1 MAADILN
8 ISGPS
13 GIVPLLRLVAYKPM
27 NKLVLG
33 NLVHRP
39 LRSLLSL
46 TAVAIEVVMILCVTA
61 IMLGMLSDSKART
74 SGIGADLIVRPAN
87 SSFLVGVSGAP
98 VSAKVAGVLARLPH
112 VTVAAPVAAQFTT
125 GKSLE
130 TIFGIDFQSFNALK
144 PFIFLSGTPF
154 QHPFDVI
161 VDDVFARSD
170 KRYKVGDSIL
180 IMNHQFRICGIV
192 EHGKG
197 GRKFI
202 PLDTLDQLTG
212 SEGNASLF
220 YLKVDRTSNE
230 ALVEQEIKNTPGM
243 SGYQVQTIQEIL
255 SQETP
260 ARLPG
265 LEAALNTVIGIAL
278 IIGFLVIF
286 QSMYLAVMER
296 TREIGI
302 LKAMGASKA
311 YIVSAILRETGML
324 AVGGIILGI
333 ILSYVARAV
342 VTTEFPTIAFP
353 ITVHWLIWATILS
366 LVGALIGAIYPAYKA
381 ARKDPIDALAYE

>member
-1 MAADILN
+1 
-8 ISGPS
+8 
-13 GIVPLLRLVAYKPM
+13 M
-27 NKLVLG
+27 NKLIFG
-33 NLVHRP
+33 NLVYRP

-46 TAVAIEVVMILCVTA
+46 TAVAIEVVMIISVTA
-61 IMLGMLSDSKART
+61 IMLGMLNDTKSRT

-98 VSAKVAGVLARLPH
+98 VSAKVANVLARLPH
-112 VTVAAPVAAQFTT
+112 VAVAAPVAVQFVT

-130 TIFGIDFQSFNALK
+130 NIFGIDYESFNALK
-144 PFIFLSGTPF
+144 PFVFLSGTPF

-161 VDDVFARSD
+161 VDDVYARSD
-170 KRYKVGDSIL
+170 KGHRVGEQISIL
-180 IMNHQFRICGIV
+180 NHQFRICGIV

-202 PLDTLDQLTG
+202 PLATLDQLTG
-212 SEGNASLF
+212 SEGKASLF
-220 YLKVDRTSNE
+220 YLKLDNVANE
-230 ALVEQEIKNTPGM
+230 ESVEQEITSMPGM
-243 SGYQVQTIQEIL
+243 QGYQVQTIQDLL
-255 SQETP
+255 SQMTP
-260 ARLPG
+260 SRLPG
-265 LEAALNTVIGIAL
+265 LEPALNSVIGIAC

-302 LKAMGASKA
+302 LKALGASKA

-324 AVGGIILGI
+324 AVGGIVLGI
-333 ILSYVARAV
+333 ALSYVARVAV
-342 VTTEFPTIAFP
+342 TSTFTTTAFP
-353 ITVHWLIWATILS
+353 ITAHWILWATILS
-366 LVGALIGAIYPAYKA
+366 LVSALIGAIYPAYKA

>member
-1 MAADILN
+1 
-8 ISGPS
+8 
-13 GIVPLLRLVAYKPM
+13 M

-46 TAVAIEVVMILCVTA
+46 SAVAIEVVMILCVTA
-61 IMLGMLSDSKART
+61 IMLGMLNNSKART
-74 SGIGADLIVRPAN
+74 GGIGADLIVRPAN
-87 SSFLVGVSGAP
+87 TPFLVGVSGAP
-98 VSAKVAGVLARLPH
+98 VSAKVADVLARLPH
-112 VTVAAPVAAQFTT
+112 VVVAAPVTVTFVT

-130 TIFGIDFQSFNALK
+130 NIYGIDYETFNALK
-144 PFIFLSGTPF
+144 PFVFVSGTPF

-170 KRYKVGDSIL
+170 KGYRVGDQIS
-180 IMNHQFRICGIV
+180 IMNHEFRICGIV
-192 EHGKG
+192 QHGKG
-197 GRKFI
+197 GRKFV
-202 PLDTLDQLTG
+202 PLNTLDQLIG
-212 SEGNASLF
+212 SEGKASLF
-220 YLKVDRTSNE
+220 YLKVDQTSNE
-230 ALVEQEIKNTPGM
+230 ALVAREINGTPGM
-243 SGYQVQTIQEIL
+243 EGYSVQTIQDVL
-255 SQETP
+255 SQMTP
-260 ARLPG
+260 TRLPG

-302 LKAMGASKA
+302 LKALGASKG
-311 YIVSAILRETGML
+311 YIISAVLREAGML
-324 AVGGIILGI
+324 AIGGIILGI

-342 VTTEFPTIAFP
+342 VTKEFATIAFP
-353 ITVHWLIWATILS
+353 ITAHWLVWATILS
-366 LVGALIGAIYPAYKA
+366 LVSALVGAIYPAYKA